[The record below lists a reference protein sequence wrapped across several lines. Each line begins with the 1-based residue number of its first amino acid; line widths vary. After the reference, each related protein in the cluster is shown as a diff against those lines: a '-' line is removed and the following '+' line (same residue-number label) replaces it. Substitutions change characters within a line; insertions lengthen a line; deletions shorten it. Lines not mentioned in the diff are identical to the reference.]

1 MHRIPLKHQHHHP
14 PTHLLYAPTHPRT
27 DTLAHQHRI
36 CNHERRRLGQRTTIQ
51 LCSSRLYTRSRWPP
65 GHPCSDISSIL
76 CCSKGQHAQSV
87 HVVCSICACVCVVS
101 TDLARTASTYMLTTN
116 GICEISRTTIVVDA
130 CCLLLSWLLRSSFS
144 IATSF
149 PGEHAYKYT
158 HTPYYTYTH
167 MCVCG
172 CVFSLPPFLL
182 APHVARVQCGSTTF
196 SASCNTLDTTLN
208 TSTSIT
214 RYRHPLQPITNR
226 YTCVDVHPLLCAFRS
241 YFLSWVATAKLN
253 HCTKRMMSTRLFMAR
268 LRSHV

>member
-1 MHRIPLKHQHHHP
+1 MWYPSCDHSAYLLTLLPNTSRTTKACLWMADFCCRTALSCCSRGWASMTLK
-14 PTHLLYAPTHPRT
+14 LGVLSRMRR
-27 DTLAHQHRI
+27 LSSRI

-149 PGEHAYKYT
+149 PGEHAYKFT

-182 APHVARVQCGSTTF
+182 APHVARV
-196 SASCNTLDTTLN
+196 
-208 TSTSIT
+208 
-214 RYRHPLQPITNR
+214 
-226 YTCVDVHPLLCAFRS
+226 
-241 YFLSWVATAKLN
+241 
-253 HCTKRMMSTRLFMAR
+253 
-268 LRSHV
+268 